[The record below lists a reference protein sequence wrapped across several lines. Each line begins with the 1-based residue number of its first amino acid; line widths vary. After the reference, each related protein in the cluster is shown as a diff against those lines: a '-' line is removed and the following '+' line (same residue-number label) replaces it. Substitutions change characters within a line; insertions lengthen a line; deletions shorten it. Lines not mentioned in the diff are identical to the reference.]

1 MGHRDSLKGKSY
13 VGKNHFG
20 KYRTCG
26 MNVPKFINLGTFRV
40 FKFLTYLISEKV
52 VVNLTKVPMVG

>member
-1 MGHRDSLKGKSY
+1 M
-13 VGKNHFG
+13 GKNHFG

-26 MNVPKFINLGTFRV
+26 MSDLVYNLGTFRV
-40 FKFLTYLISEKV
+40 FKLLTYLISEKV